1 MLKLIRKIH
10 MGYEDLKKCNFDN
23 GVNICDGLPIIYST
37 HLHLSLENLHKV
49 HDNNI
54 FRFTIEDMFELSPF
68 SCLCFGVIE
77 KISNNNEGQRFFEN
91 YRVRCKPYQKENVMI
106 TLNTND
112 YVYFNNGTVLHH
124 IDFITVDNSLH
135 DPEYRCYKNL
145 SKKFWWNKVPIENR
159 IKLPRKIQG

>member
-1 MLKLIRKIH
+1 
-10 MGYEDLKKCNFDN
+10 
-23 GVNICDGLPIIYST
+23 
-37 HLHLSLENLHKV
+37 
-49 HDNNI
+49 
-54 FRFTIEDMFELSPF
+54 MFELSPF

-77 KISNNNEGQRFFEN
+77 KISNNNEGQRFF
-91 YRVRCKPYQKENVMI
+91 ENVMI

>member
-1 MLKLIRKIH
+1 
-10 MGYEDLKKCNFDN
+10 MGYKDLIKCNFDN
-23 GVNICDGLPIIYST
+23 GVTNCDYLPKIYST
-37 HLHLSLENLHKV
+37 NLVLSVENLRTV

-91 YRVRCKPYQKENVMI
+91 VMI

-124 IDFITVDNSLH
+124 IDFITVDKSLH
-135 DPEYRCYKNL
+135 SHEYRCYKNL
-145 SKKFWWNKVPIENR
+145 SKKFWWNKKTFWSRR
-159 IKLPRKIQG
+159 IKK